1 MKTYLGSIIPRIFQQ
16 KTGTDR
22 KKRQQAVK
30 LWKIFRG
37 KIHKRWCRMAQK
49 RLQLIEKV
57 IPKIIEFLMK
67 DDQGFCIANI
77 FVEAHGIESEQK

>member
-1 MKTYLGSIIPRIFQQ
+1 
-16 KTGTDR
+16 
-22 KKRQQAVK
+22 
-30 LWKIFRG
+30 
-37 KIHKRWCRMAQK
+37 MAQK

>member
-1 MKTYLGSIIPRIFQQ
+1 
-16 KTGTDR
+16 
-22 KKRQQAVK
+22 
-30 LWKIFRG
+30 
-37 KIHKRWCRMAQK
+37 MAQK

-77 FVEAHGIESEQK
+77 FVEAHSSKYELTYMKYNTYSGAYPFTFR